1 MEVNEAIINRRSIRK
16 FTDKEINDIDIN
28 KIINAARLAPSAK
41 NRQPWLFKI
50 TTEEEKNKLADIMI
64 KYDNENESISSS
76 IGFTANI
83 IKNAKELIL
92 VLRNNN
98 DQEWL
103 EMDLLSIGAAIE
115 NMCLE
120 AENLSIST
128 LWIGD
133 IFFVNNEI
141 CSKLNIT
148 EGKIISAIAI
158 GYKDQSPNPRPR
170 KGMDEILI

>member
-1 MEVNEAIINRRSIRK
+1 
-16 FTDKEINDIDIN
+16 
-28 KIINAARLAPSAK
+28 
-41 NRQPWLFKI
+41 
-50 TTEEEKNKLADIMI
+50 MI

-103 EMDLLSIGAAIE
+103 EMDLLPIGAAIE

-158 GYKDQSPNPRPR
+158 GYKDQNPNPRPR